1 MRRAVDSGAKTRW
14 QREHSGQLCRDRSL
28 FWHLCIPDPGEP
40 KNVDLGP
47 RAITAGAGQR
57 CKVQK
62 RPLRIRSCHSK
73 YSTAENL
80 ADDHAAHFRHTNFT
94 LDDPSGRLCWRR
106 LQRFSWWRRRLHSDA
121 VDGVCPG
128 DSHASGGG
136 DRSVRD
142 SHFRQLWNDHPCDQR
157 QRGYSHSTGHAH
169 RCCHRRA
176 NRRSRYTIFYL
187 SKNPARL
194 CPVAI
199 DLRGHRDLYAHDRP
213 QTLAM
218 KILIC
223 SDGTSS
229 AETAIQLGGS
239 LAGPLKAE
247 TTLLGI
253 AETAQDQGPLRETL
267 QEQAQSLQG
276 RGVSVDIMVQS
287 GEPVRQITDQTSNAA
302 YDLVVIG
309 ARWTGAT
316 GHYWRSEKTYEVI
329 KTVQPPVLVAIGE
342 RKQLKRFLVCT
353 GGKEFI
359 EPAVQFTG
367 KLAAAVNA
375 SVTLLHVMAEP
386 PAMYADLVRLEE
398 NVEQLLESK
407 SELGTNL
414 RRQKKELERL
424 GVSAEVRLRHG
435 NVIDQVFEVA
445 REGDY
450 DLIVT
455 GTSQARGLLRHY
467 IMGDLTRSILNQ
479 ANVPVLVA
487 RAGPPK
493 VGRTLW
499 RAIKGIFGER

>member
-1 MRRAVDSGAKTRW
+1 
-14 QREHSGQLCRDRSL
+14 
-28 FWHLCIPDPGEP
+28 
-40 KNVDLGP
+40 
-47 RAITAGAGQR
+47 
-57 CKVQK
+57 
-62 RPLRIRSCHSK
+62 
-73 YSTAENL
+73 
-80 ADDHAAHFRHTNFT
+80 
-94 LDDPSGRLCWRR
+94 
-106 LQRFSWWRRRLHSDA
+106 
-121 VDGVCPG
+121 
-128 DSHASGGG
+128 
-136 DRSVRD
+136 
-142 SHFRQLWNDHPCDQR
+142 
-157 QRGYSHSTGHAH
+157 
-169 RCCHRRA
+169 
-176 NRRSRYTIFYL
+176 
-187 SKNPARL
+187 
-194 CPVAI
+194 
-199 DLRGHRDLYAHDRP
+199 
-213 QTLAM
+213 M

-229 AETAIQLGGS
+229 AKTAISLGG
-239 LAGPLKAE
+239 LLGGALKAE
-247 TTLLGI
+247 TALLGI
-253 AETAQDQGPLRETL
+253 AETPSDEHPLRDAL
-267 QEQAQSLQG
+267 QKQAELLRG
-276 RGVSVDIMVQS
+276 RGISPDIIVQS
-287 GEPVRQITDQTSNAA
+287 GEPVRQIADQTSKIS

-342 RKQLKRFLVCT
+342 LKQLGRFLVCT

-367 KLAAAVNA
+367 RLAAAVNA

-398 NVEQLLESK
+398 NVDQLLESK

-414 RRQKKELERL
+414 RRQKRELERL

-435 NVIDQVFEVA
+435 IVIDQVFEEA

-467 IMGDLTRSILNQ
+467 IMGDLTRTILNR

-493 VGRTLW
+493 PVQTLW
-499 RAIKGIFGER
+499 RAVREMFGGR